1 MQGLTYK
8 YYRKNGTK
16 IVYIILHGGGPVG
29 VETDFISS
37 IFDAIAATRNS
48 VLCFNFPYCER
59 EEEASS
65 GLELKEEIDALK
77 RAVDFAYLE
86 GFSKIIFVAK
96 SLGGIIASYY
106 LEQFPDSQIELIILG
121 YIPSEIK
128 QRAIS
133 HNLKLVIQGTN
144 DRFASPIEV
153 KKNVGSLVEV
163 IEILDA
169 DHSYRNSKKEPVYQ
183 ETAIKELMKWVKKNR
198 FNEPGR

>member
-1 MQGLTYK
+1 MVHNKKDMQELTYK
-8 YYRKNGTK
+8 YYRKRGAK
-16 IVYIILHGGGPVG
+16 IVYMILHGGGPVG

-37 IFDAIAATRNS
+37 IFDAIAATKNS
-48 VLCFNFPYCER
+48 VLYFNFPYCER

-65 GLELKEEIDALK
+65 GPELKEEMDALK

-86 GFSKIIFVAK
+86 GFSKIIIVAK
-96 SLGGIIASYY
+96 SLGGIIASFY
-106 LEQFPDSQIELIILG
+106 LEQYPDSQIELLILG
-121 YIPSEIK
+121 YIPGETK

-133 HNLKLVIQGTN
+133 NNLKLVIQGTN

-163 IEILDA
+163 IEIIDA

-183 ETAIKELMKWVKKNR
+183 ETAIKELMKWVKNY
-198 FNEPGR
+198 

>member
-1 MQGLTYK
+1 MQELTYK
-8 YYRKNGTK
+8 YYRKTGTK
-16 IVYIILHGGGPVG
+16 IVYIVLHGSGPVG

-37 IFDAIAATRNS
+37 IFDSIAATKNS

-65 GLELKEEIDALK
+65 GPELKEEIDALK

-86 GFSKIIFVAK
+86 GFNKIIIVVK
-96 SLGGIIASYY
+96 SLGGIIASFY
-106 LEQFPDSQIELIILG
+106 LEQYPDGQIELLVLG
-121 YIPSEIK
+121 YIPSKIK

>member
-1 MQGLTYK
+1 MGHNKKDMQELTYK
-8 YYRKNGTK
+8 YYRKRGAK
-16 IVYIILHGGGPVG
+16 IVYMILHGGGPVG

-37 IFDAIAATRNS
+37 IFDAIAATKNS

-65 GLELKEEIDALK
+65 GPELKEEVDALK
-77 RAVDFAYLE
+77 RAIDFAYLE
-86 GFSKIIFVAK
+86 GFSKIIIVAK
-96 SLGGIIASYY
+96 SLGDIVASFY
-106 LEQFPDSQIELIILG
+106 LEQYPDSQIELLILG

-133 HNLKLVIQGTN
+133 NNLKLVIQGTN

-163 IEILDA
+163 MEIIDA
-169 DHSYRNSKKEPVYQ
+169 DHSYRNSKKEPIYQ
-183 ETAIKELMKWVKKNR
+183 ETAIKELMKWVKK
-198 FNEPGR
+198 

>member
-1 MQGLTYK
+1 MVHNKKDMQELTYK
-8 YYRKNGTK
+8 YYRKRGAK
-16 IVYIILHGGGPVG
+16 IVYMILHGGGPVG

-37 IFDAIAATRNS
+37 IFDAIAVTKNS

-65 GLELKEEIDALK
+65 GPELKEEMNALK
-77 RAVDFAYLE
+77 QAVDFAYLE
-86 GFSKIIFVAK
+86 GFSKIIIVAK
-96 SLGGIIASYY
+96 SLGGIIASFY
-106 LEQFPDSQIELIILG
+106 LEQYPDSQIELLILG

-133 HNLKLVIQGTN
+133 NNLKLVIQGTN

-163 IEILDA
+163 IEIIDA
-169 DHSYRNSKKEPVYQ
+169 DHSYRNSKKEPIYQ
-183 ETAIKELMKWVKKNR
+183 ETAIKELMKWVKKY
-198 FNEPGR
+198 

>member
-1 MQGLTYK
+1 MGHNKIDMQELTYK
-8 YYRKNGTK
+8 YYRKKGTK

-37 IFDAIAATRNS
+37 IFDAIAATKNS
-48 VLCFNFPYCER
+48 VLCFNFPYCDR

-65 GLELKEEIDALK
+65 GPELKEEMDALK

-86 GFSKIIFVAK
+86 GFSKIISVAK
-96 SLGGIIASYY
+96 SLGGIITSFY
-106 LEQFPDSQIELIILG
+106 LEQYPDSQIELLILG
-121 YIPSEIK
+121 YIPGETK

-133 HNLKLVIQGTN
+133 NNLKLVIQGTN

-153 KKNVGSLVEV
+153 KKNVGSLAEV
-163 IEILDA
+163 IEIIDA

-183 ETAIKELMKWVKKNR
+183 ETAIKELMKWVKNY
-198 FNEPGR
+198 

>member
-1 MQGLTYK
+1 MQELTYK
-8 YYRKNGTK
+8 YYKKRGGK

-37 IFDAIAATRNS
+37 IFDAIAATKNS
-48 VLCFNFPYCER
+48 VLCFNFQYCER

-65 GLELKEEIDALK
+65 GPELKEEVDALK

-86 GFSKIIFVAK
+86 GFSKIIIVAK

-106 LEQFPDSQIELIILG
+106 LEQYPDNQIELLILG
-121 YIPSEIK
+121 YIPIEIK

-133 HNLKLVIQGTN
+133 NNLKLVIQGTN
-144 DRFASPIEV
+144 DRFAPPIEV

-163 IEILDA
+163 IKILDA

-183 ETAIKELMKWVKKNR
+183 ETAIKELMKWIKNKVAL
-198 FNEPGR
+198 

>member
-1 MQGLTYK
+1 MQELTYK
-8 YYRKNGTK
+8 YYRKRGAK
-16 IVYIILHGGGPVG
+16 IVYMILHGGGPVG

-37 IFDAIAATRNS
+37 IFDAIAVTKNS

-65 GLELKEEIDALK
+65 GPELKEEMNALK
-77 RAVDFAYLE
+77 QAVDFAYLE
-86 GFSKIIFVAK
+86 GFSKIIIVAK
-96 SLGGIIASYY
+96 SLGGIIASFY
-106 LEQFPDSQIELIILG
+106 LEQYPDSQIELLILG

-133 HNLKLVIQGTN
+133 NNLKLVIQGTN

-163 IEILDA
+163 IEIIDA
-169 DHSYRNSKKEPVYQ
+169 DHSYRNSKKEPIYQ
-183 ETAIKELMKWVKKNR
+183 ETAIKELMKWVKK
-198 FNEPGR
+198 

>member
-1 MQGLTYK
+1 M
-8 YYRKNGTK
+8 
-16 IVYIILHGGGPVG
+16 
-29 VETDFISS
+29 
-37 IFDAIAATRNS
+37 
-48 VLCFNFPYCER
+48 
-59 EEEASS
+59 
-65 GLELKEEIDALK
+65 DALK

-86 GFSKIIFVAK
+86 GFSKIIIVAK

-106 LEQFPDSQIELIILG
+106 LEQYPDNQIELLILG
-121 YIPSEIK
+121 YIPSETK

-133 HNLKLVIQGTN
+133 NNLKLVIQGTN

-183 ETAIKELMKWVKKNR
+183 ETAIKELMKWVKKTKQICELLQDFSMYNYKQKTR
-198 FNEPGR
+198 KGITFMEKNTTKYQEAGRYVMTEKKGLK

>member
-1 MQGLTYK
+1 MKEVTYK
-8 YYRKNGTK
+8 YYRKKGTK
-16 IVYIILHGGGPVG
+16 IVYMILHGGGPVG

-37 IFDAIAATRNS
+37 IFDAIAATKNS

-59 EEEASS
+59 GEETSS
-65 GLELKEEIDALK
+65 GPELKEEIDALK

-86 GFSKIIFVAK
+86 Q
-96 SLGGIIASYY
+96 Y
-106 LEQFPDSQIELIILG
+106 PDSQIELLILG
-121 YIPSEIK
+121 YIPSETK

-133 HNLKLVIQGTN
+133 NNLKLVIQGTN

-163 IEILDA
+163 IEIIGA

-183 ETAIKELMKWVKKNR
+183 ETAIKELIKWVKK
-198 FNEPGR
+198 

>member
-1 MQGLTYK
+1 MQELTYK
-8 YYRKNGTK
+8 YYRKKGTK
-16 IVYIILHGGGPVG
+16 VVYMILHGGGPVG

-37 IFDAIAATRNS
+37 IFDAIAATKNS

-59 EEEASS
+59 GEEASS
-65 GLELKEEIDALK
+65 GPELKEEINALK

-86 GFSKIIFVAK
+86 GFSKIIIVAK
-96 SLGGIIASYY
+96 SLGSIIASYY
-106 LEQFPDSQIELIILG
+106 LEQYPDSQIELLVLG
-121 YIPSEIK
+121 YIPSETK

-133 HNLKLVIQGTN
+133 NNLKLVIQGTN

-163 IEILDA
+163 IEIIDA

-183 ETAIKELMKWVKKNR
+183 ETAIKELIKWVKK
-198 FNEPGR
+198 

>member
-1 MQGLTYK
+1 MQELTYK

-16 IVYIILHGGGPVG
+16 TVYIILHGGGAFG

-37 IFDAIAATRNS
+37 IFDAIAATKNS

-59 EEEASS
+59 GEETSS
-65 GLELKEEIDALK
+65 GPELKEEIDALK

-86 GFSKIIFVAK
+86 GFSKIIIVAK
-96 SLGGIIASYY
+96 SLGSIIASYY
-106 LEQFPDSQIELIILG
+106 LEQYPDSQIELLVLG
-121 YIPSEIK
+121 YIPSETK

-133 HNLKLVIQGTN
+133 NNLKLVIQGTN

-163 IEILDA
+163 IEIIGA

-183 ETAIKELMKWVKKNR
+183 ETAIKELIKWVKK
-198 FNEPGR
+198 

>member
-1 MQGLTYK
+1 MQELTYK
-8 YYRKNGTK
+8 YYRKRGAK
-16 IVYIILHGGGPVG
+16 IVYMILHGGGPVG

-37 IFDAIAATRNS
+37 IFDAIAATKNS

-65 GLELKEEIDALK
+65 GPELKEEMDALK
-77 RAVDFAYLE
+77 RAIDFAYLE
-86 GFSKIIFVAK
+86 GFSKIIIVAK

-106 LEQFPDSQIELIILG
+106 LEQYPDGQIELLILG
-121 YIPSEIK
+121 YIPSETK

-133 HNLKLVIQGTN
+133 NNLKLVIQGTN

-163 IEILDA
+163 IEIIDA
-169 DHSYRNSKKEPVYQ
+169 DHSYRNSKKELVYQ
-183 ETAIKELMKWVKKNR
+183 ETAIKELMKWVRK
-198 FNEPGR
+198 